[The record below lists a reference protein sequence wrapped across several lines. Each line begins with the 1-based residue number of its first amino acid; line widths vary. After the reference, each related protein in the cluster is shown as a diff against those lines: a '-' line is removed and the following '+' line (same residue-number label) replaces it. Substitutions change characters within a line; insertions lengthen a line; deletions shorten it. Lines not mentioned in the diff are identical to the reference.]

1 MTLVIM
7 MQVPRKPAPNQTRRG
22 KAPRRFDDLLLRQD
36 QADFAMISSAI
47 LRGTG
52 S

>member
-1 MTLVIM
+1 MTLPQE
-7 MQVPRKPAPNQTRRG
+7 MQAPLQPAPKQKRRG
-22 KAPRRFDDLLLRQD
+22 KAPRRFADPLLKQD

>member
-1 MTLVIM
+1 MPGKAEARTLALTETA
-7 MQVPRKPAPNQTRRG
+7 RE
-22 KAPRRFDDLLLRQD
+22 APRRFADPKSGVNY
-36 QADFAMISSAI
+36 ADFAMISSAI